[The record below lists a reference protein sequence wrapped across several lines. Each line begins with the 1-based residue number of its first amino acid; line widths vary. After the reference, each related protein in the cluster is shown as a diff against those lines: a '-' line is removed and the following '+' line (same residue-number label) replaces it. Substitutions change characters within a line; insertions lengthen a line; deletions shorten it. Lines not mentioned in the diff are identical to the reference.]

1 MKITLSLLILAFARA
16 VCAAGDTGA
25 EIIFQTGFEGGS
37 LGKVERLAE
46 GRFRCHIVGQAD
58 ERGRNRQANWYFF
71 RIDGLKQRAITLL
84 LTNFVGE
91 YNDRPGSCAM
101 NADTIPVF
109 SLDGQRWHHFPEMGW
124 DDAAKEASLK
134 LTPQEDSVWIAHVPP
149 YVPTRLQ
156 SLLKNIERRPGVS
169 IEVIGQT
176 VEGRDLHLVTVSE
189 AHRREG
195 QPKTVWLIARQH
207 AWETGTSFVMEGALQ
222 FITSKDPAAA
232 ALRKQVVFKFLP
244 MMDPDG
250 SASGKVRFNAFG
262 YDVNRHWDKVNPRDG
277 QWAGRM
283 PEIWSA
289 KRSILDWLDAGNRI
303 DLMVNMHNTESTE
316 YLQGQVDVVAARE
329 QLRHFSDVLTERTTF
344 APSRP
349 LSFVSTPSNST
360 LALWKERAVPVLL
373 MEQRV
378 GFNPKLQRRPTVEDR
393 LAFGRELIVAMAQAA
408 LREPARDRA
417 DAAAQFAIE
426 VVR

>member
-1 MKITLSLLILAFARA
+1 MFTKTLSIFLLSLIGGPWL
-16 VCAAGDTGA
+16 VAADIT
-25 EIIFQTGFEGGS
+25 FHTGFEGGS

-46 GRFRCHIVGQAD
+46 DRYRCHIVGQTD
-58 ERGRNRQANWYFF
+58 ERGRNRQASWYFF
-71 RIDGLKQRAITLL
+71 RIDGVKQRELTLL

-91 YNDRPGSCAM
+91 YNDRPGACAM

-109 SLDGQRWHHFPEMGW
+109 SLDGQHWQHFAAMGW
-124 DDAAKEASLK
+124 DETTKEASLK
-134 LTPQEDSVWIAHVPP
+134 LTPRADSVWIAHVPP

-156 SLLKNIERRPGVS
+156 AVLKDIERRPQASV
-169 IEVIGQT
+169 EVIGQT
-176 VEGRDLHLVTVSE
+176 VEGRDLHLVTVGE
-189 AHRREG
+189 PNQKTPNR
-195 QPKTVWLIARQH
+195 KTVWLIARQH
-207 AWETGTSFVMEGALQ
+207 AWETGTSFVMEGALR
-222 FITSKDPAAA
+222 FIASKDPEAT
-232 ALRKQVVFKFLP
+232 ALRKQVTFKFLP

-250 SASGKVRFNAFG
+250 SASGKVRFNGFG

-289 KRSILDWLDAGNRI
+289 KRAIFDWLDAGKRI

-316 YLQGQVDVVAARE
+316 YLQGQVDVPAVRQ
-329 QLRHFSDVLTERTTF
+329 QLQRFSDLLTERTTF

-349 LSFVSTPSNST
+349 LSFVTVPSNST
-360 LALWKERAVPVLL
+360 LALWNERAVPVLL

-393 LAFGRELIVAMAQAA
+393 LAFGRELIVAIAHAV
-408 LREPARDRA
+408 LPERPRDG
-417 DAAAQFAIE
+417 AAQPGSLPL
-426 VVR
+426 R